1 VNSDGTT
8 TSIADLSAFVK
19 ANPVA
24 HPDLDDFEPDGTWYG
39 MVVAHGVFYATEPN
53 SQQIDRITLDGQV
66 IRVVDLSTMFLPPAG
81 WKGATGVAPMEAS
94 ISDNSA
100 PSPLYLEQRASTT

>member
-1 VNSDGTT
+1 MNSDGTT

-53 SQQIDRITLDGQV
+53 SQQTDCITLDGQFT
-66 IRVVDLSTMFLPPAG
+66 RVVDLSTMFLPRPDG
-81 WKGATGVAPMEAS
+81 K
-94 ISDNSA
+94 
-100 PSPLYLEQRASTT
+100 EQRE